1 MSKLSNLSE
10 TLIGSEIVKL
20 GNEINARIKNGETI
34 YNFTIG
40 DFNPQI
46 FPIPSELEIEI
57 IEAYK
62 QNYTNYP
69 SAEGIL
75 PLRESISTF
84 LNHYFQ
90 LSYLPNEIQV
100 ASGGRPLI
108 YSIYRAIVDKGDKV
122 IYPIP
127 SWNNNHYTH
136 FTEGEHIAIETKVE
150 NNFMPTASEL
160 EPYIQSATLIALCS
174 PLNPTGT
181 TFEKQQLLDI
191 CNLIITE
198 NNRRGEGKKLYLLF
212 DQIYCTLLHGDR
224 EHYNPVGLIPEM
236 KAYTIFVDGISKS
249 LAATGVRL
257 GWSMGPAHIIAK
269 IKAILSHVGAWAP
282 MAEQVATAKYLTQF
296 SNIDS
301 YFTDFKKNIFDRLID
316 LHNGFKQLKAEG
328 HNVDSIEPQAAIYL
342 TVKIDLVNSTKANG
356 DKLNAQMDVWQYI
369 LDEAHMAIVPFS
381 SFGSKPNSPWYRI
394 SVGTCKN
401 ELIPTIIN
409 DLRNAIKQLKSDS
422 ALRLE

>member
-127 SWNNNHYTH
+127 SWNNNH
-136 FTEGEHIAIETKVE
+136 
-150 NNFMPTASEL
+150 
-160 EPYIQSATLIALCS
+160 
-174 PLNPTGT
+174 
-181 TFEKQQLLDI
+181 
-191 CNLIITE
+191 
-198 NNRRGEGKKLYLLF
+198 
-212 DQIYCTLLHGDR
+212 
-224 EHYNPVGLIPEM
+224 
-236 KAYTIFVDGISKS
+236 
-249 LAATGVRL
+249 
-257 GWSMGPAHIIAK
+257 
-269 IKAILSHVGAWAP
+269 
-282 MAEQVATAKYLTQF
+282 
-296 SNIDS
+296 
-301 YFTDFKKNIFDRLID
+301 
-316 LHNGFKQLKAEG
+316 
-328 HNVDSIEPQAAIYL
+328 
-342 TVKIDLVNSTKANG
+342 
-356 DKLNAQMDVWQYI
+356 
-369 LDEAHMAIVPFS
+369 
-381 SFGSKPNSPWYRI
+381 
-394 SVGTCKN
+394 
-401 ELIPTIIN
+401 
-409 DLRNAIKQLKSDS
+409 
-422 ALRLE
+422 